1 MTREEYEKKHK
12 ELNDKC
18 NELFPYA
25 SVGDGSAVGLEWYAD
40 NLEGR
45 MLAASFSDD
54 DITFLDL
61 AKHYLYRALLNH
73 TSEEQTVLCEKMLG
87 MIKRLQI

>member
-1 MTREEYEKKHK
+1 MTREEYEKKHR

-40 NLEGR
+40 DLEGR
-45 MLAASFSDD
+45 MLAASFINDKL
-54 DITFLDL
+54 TFLDV

-73 TSEEQTVLCEKMLG
+73 TSEEQVVLREKMLEL
-87 MIKRLQI
+87 IKRLRI

>member
-25 SVGDGSAVGLEWYAD
+25 SHGEGSAVGWEWYAD
-40 NLEGR
+40 ELEGR
-45 MLAASFSDD
+45 MLAASFINDKL
-54 DITFLDL
+54 TFLDV
-61 AKHYLYRALLNH
+61 AKQYLYRALLDH
-73 TSEEQTVLCEKMLG
+73 TSEEQTVLRERMLEL
-87 MIKRLQI
+87 IKNLRI